1 MSQNPEIKFSM
12 NEYQNK
18 YYHEKMTNEE
28 WRKHRA
34 EIVLNNM
41 RKMRAKKRAELIA
54 SGIEIKMGRKKG
66 GKNKPKV
73 RDENSPSEPPELFN
87 ITL

>member
-1 MSQNPEIKFSM
+1 MSQNLEMKKYM

-18 YYHEKMTNEE
+18 YYHEHMTQEE

-54 SGIEIKMGRKKG
+54 SGVEIKMGRKKG

-73 RDENSPSEPPELFN
+73 INDNSPSENSL
-87 ITL
+87 